1 MPYQIN
7 IEDRTVETDIVKRK
21 PLLRIRIGDH
31 EHVVTEV
38 NCPASGDF
46 EIMVDGKVC
55 RGWRYA
61 TSEDVYM
68 RINGRTHIISV
79 PRGPGA
85 AAGDAASVDEI
96 RADMPGTIVSLN
108 CADGEEVT
116 SGQQL
121 LTVESMKLQIG
132 LIAPRDG
139 VIEKV
144 HFAANTPFDRGATL
158 ISFVPLEDDDK

>member
-1 MPYQIN
+1 MAYQIN
-7 IEDRTVETDIVKRK
+7 IEDRTVEADIVIRK
-21 PLLRIRIGDH
+21 PLLRIRIGER
-31 EHVVTEV
+31 EHVITEV

-46 EIMVDGKVC
+46 EITVDGQVY

-85 AAGDAASVDEI
+85 AAGDAGSANEI
-96 RADMPGTIVSLN
+96 RAEMPGTIVSLN
-108 CADGEEVT
+108 CADGDEVT

-121 LTVESMKLQIG
+121 LTIESMKLQIG
-132 LIAPRDG
+132 LVAPRDG
-139 VIEKV
+139 TIEKV